1 MPWQLRPHKVCRT
14 AILSIRVHLIRLPEK
29 KVSKSRVTL
38 MAFSNRLNLDIFQAY
53 PEPQKLKL
61 YLRTYIYSR
70 LNGAGKLRKLLR

>member
-38 MAFSNRLNLDIFQAY
+38 MAFSTRLNLDIFQAY
-53 PEPQKLKL
+53 
-61 YLRTYIYSR
+61 
-70 LNGAGKLRKLLR
+70 GH